1 MKSNHENPFQTEL
14 NLLGQAHI
22 PKFVLK
28 IIRSLRD
35 EGFEAY
41 LVGGCIRDILTGLKP
56 KDFDIAT
63 AATPEEVRKTF
74 KASRIIGKRFKLV
87 HVYQKNT
94 IIEVATFRKDV
105 SENNFDPDLVKDDA
119 GKIELH
125 RPRDRKKDQ
134 TYFLHGI
141 PYYQLKRLIF
151 PLQDH
156 IKSEV
161 RLIAEKLELDSASK
175 PDSQEICFVDKD
187 YRKFLEAQ
195 NRITQNPGNF
205 VNLDGQ
211 VLGKHRGVPFY
222 TIGQRRGLGISDRTP
237 WYVVAINVDENEVVL
252 GKRENLLINE
262 VQVKDINWL
271 IEPPQEPRE
280 IMVQLRYSHRGCE
293 AILKPVTTDQAMLHL
308 PFSERAVTAG
318 QAAVFYEG
326 DRVLGGGWIESCS
339 NEEISL
345 DIPA

>member
-1 MKSNHENPFQTEL
+1 MCNRTVKSEL
-14 NLLGQAHI
+14 LLKKADELDCEILATGHYA
-22 PKFVLK
+22 K
-28 IIRSLRD
+28 IL
-35 EGFEAY
+35 
-41 LVGGCIRDILTGLKP
+41 
-56 KDFDIAT
+56 
-63 AATPEEVRKTF
+63 
-74 KASRIIGKRFKLV
+74 
-87 HVYQKNT
+87 
-94 IIEVATFRKDV
+94 
-105 SENNFDPDLVKDDA
+105 KDDT

-141 PYYQLKRLIF
+141 PYYQLQRLIF

-175 PDSQEICFVDKD
+175 PDSQEICFIDKD

-205 VNLDGQ
+205 INLDGQ

-252 GKRENLLINE
+252 GKRENLLFNE

-271 IEPPQEPRE
+271 IEPPQEHRE

>member
-1 MKSNHENPFQTEL
+1 
-14 NLLGQAHI
+14 
-22 PKFVLK
+22 
-28 IIRSLRD
+28 
-35 EGFEAY
+35 
-41 LVGGCIRDILTGLKP
+41 
-56 KDFDIAT
+56 
-63 AATPEEVRKTF
+63 
-74 KASRIIGKRFKLV
+74 
-87 HVYQKNT
+87 
-94 IIEVATFRKDV
+94 
-105 SENNFDPDLVKDDA
+105 
-119 GKIELH
+119 
-125 RPRDRKKDQ
+125 
-134 TYFLHGI
+134 
-141 PYYQLKRLIF
+141 
-151 PLQDH
+151 LQDH

-175 PDSQEICFVDKD
+175 PDSQEICFIDKD

-205 VNLDGQ
+205 INLDGK

-280 IMVQLRYSHRGCE
+280 IMVQLRYSHQGCE

-339 NEEISL
+339 NEETSQ